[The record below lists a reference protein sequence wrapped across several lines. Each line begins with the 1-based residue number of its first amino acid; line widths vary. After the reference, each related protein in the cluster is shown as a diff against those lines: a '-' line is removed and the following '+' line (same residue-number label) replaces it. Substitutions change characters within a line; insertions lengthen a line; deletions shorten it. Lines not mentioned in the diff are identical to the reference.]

1 MGEEN
6 VFLFVPNLIGYAR
19 ILLAAVS
26 FGLMPTR
33 PWPAAVCYG
42 TAALLDAVDGHAARA
57 LGQGSRLGAM
67 LDMLTDRLSSMCLLL
82 NLALLYPRW
91 APLFQLSSALD
102 LASHW
107 LHTHCSAL
115 QGAASH
121 KAVGGEGHPLL
132 RRYYQCRVRPGTG
145 LYWEGTGG
153 DWGGLG
159 GTGRDWEG
167 TGTNWEGTGGNWE
180 GTGGDWEG
188 TGLYWEGLGGTGR
201 ELGGTGSDW
210 DKLGG
215 TGRELGGTGGNWEQ
229 TGRDWEGTGPVLGR
243 TRMNWEGLGRTGMN
257 WEGTGRNW
265 EGTGTYWDELG

>member
-132 RRYYQCRVRPGTG
+132 RRYYQCRPLLFGLCAANEGFHCCLYLLHWGEGPAVFPGGPG
-145 LYWEGTGG
+145 LFRLVLWLSAPLAALKSFLNLLQ
-153 DWGGLG
+153 LG
-159 GTGRDWEG
+159 GALRGVAALDAAERAQK
-167 TGTNWEGTGGNWE
+167 
-180 GTGGDWEG
+180 
-188 TGLYWEGLGGTGR
+188 
-201 ELGGTGSDW
+201 SS
-210 DKLGG
+210 
-215 TGRELGGTGGNWEQ
+215 
-229 TGRDWEGTGPVLGR
+229 
-243 TRMNWEGLGRTGMN
+243 
-257 WEGTGRNW
+257 
-265 EGTGTYWDELG
+265 